1 MAFVLKDRVKEVT
14 TTTGTGAYSLGGAL
28 STFDTFSSV
37 MSNADTTYYSIA
49 HLTSGTDE
57 WEVGIG
63 TFNTGGTLSRTTI
76 LAGSNGTSA
85 VNFSSG
91 DKEIF
96 MTYPSDKAI
105 FKDAS
110 GNVSFD
116 AANGV
121 SVGQGAIEIRNNGA
135 QSYVDFFCE
144 TNNAHYARLQAP
156 AHSAFSGN
164 VTVTLPA
171 TTDTLVGRT
180 TTDTLTN
187 KTLTA
192 PAMTGTTTF
201 GGASGV
207 SISQGAISIKNGGT
221 QSYVDFYCET
231 SNAHYAR
238 LQAPAHADFSGN
250 ITLTLPAATDTLVG
264 KATTDTLTN
273 KTLTSPVLNTGV
285 SGTAILDEDNMASDS
300 ATQLATQQSI
310 KAYVDSQVATANELS
325 ELTDTNITSAA
336 DGALLF
342 YDADTSKWIDN
353 VVSGDIT
360 IADTGVATIAAGA
373 VDNAMLAG
381 SIENAKLTNSSVSF
395 GGVSLALGAS
405 DATPAFDLADA
416 TNYPTTALTGTIT
429 NAQLAG
435 SIENAKLTNSTITVS
450 DGTNSTATALGG
462 TITFAATSNE
472 TTVAESSGTVTIGL
486 PSDVT
491 ISNDLTVSGNLV
503 VTGNTTQTGSVLTDN
518 NFTGLTNSNSGN
530 ATDFGFY
537 GKYVESSTTKYAGLF
552 YDAST
557 DNTFRL
563 FTDTQTVP
571 STTVDT
577 TATGYA
583 AANLAVNNL
592 TVDGTVDG
600 RDIATDGTKLDG
612 IEASADVTDTTNVVA
627 ALTAG
632 TDITIAADGTISFS
646 GSGGGVTVQDEG
658 TALSTDASTLNFVG
672 SGVVASGTGATKTI
686 TITDTDTNTTY
697 TAGAGLSLS
706 GTEFTHADTSSQ
718 ASSDNSGRTYIQDI
732 TLDTYGHVTGIATA
746 TETVVNTDTNTTYSA
761 GNGLSLSGTTFSMS
775 GSYSGSFTA
784 SGNITAYSD
793 ERLKEN
799 VQTIEGALD
808 KVAQMRGVTYN
819 YKSELHDG
827 QRGTG
832 VIAQEIQ
839 QVMPEVVEE
848 GEYLSVAY
856 GNLVG
861 VLIEAV
867 KELKEKVDKCKCGEC
882 E

>member
-1 MAFVLKDRVKEVT
+1 
-14 TTTGTGAYSLGGAL
+14 
-28 STFDTFSSV
+28 
-37 MSNADTTYYSIA
+37 
-49 HLTSGTDE
+49 
-57 WEVGIG
+57 
-63 TFNTGGTLSRTTI
+63 
-76 LAGSNGTSA
+76 
-85 VNFSSG
+85 
-91 DKEIF
+91 
-96 MTYPSDKAI
+96 
-105 FKDAS
+105 
-110 GNVSFD
+110 
-116 AANGV
+116 
-121 SVGQGAIEIRNNGA
+121 
-135 QSYVDFFCE
+135 
-144 TNNAHYARLQAP
+144 
-156 AHSAFSGN
+156 
-164 VTVTLPA
+164 
-171 TTDTLVGRT
+171 
-180 TTDTLTN
+180 
-187 KTLTA
+187 
-192 PAMTGTTTF
+192 
-201 GGASGV
+201 
-207 SISQGAISIKNGGT
+207 
-221 QSYVDFYCET
+221 
-231 SNAHYAR
+231 
-238 LQAPAHADFSGN
+238 
-250 ITLTLPAATDTLVG
+250 
-264 KATTDTLTN
+264 
-273 KTLTSPVLNTGV
+273 
-285 SGTAILDEDNMASDS
+285 MASDS

-416 TNYPTTALTGTIT
+416 TNYPTSSLTGTIT

-537 GKYVESSTTKYAGLF
+537 GKYVESNTTKYAGLF

-718 ASSDNSGRTYIQDI
+718 VHRQI
-732 TLDTYGHVTGIATA
+732 TQ
-746 TETVVNTDTNTTYSA
+746 E
-761 GNGLSLSGTTFSMS
+761 GLIFKT
-775 GSYSGSFTA
+775 
-784 SGNITAYSD
+784 
-793 ERLKEN
+793 
-799 VQTIEGALD
+799 
-808 KVAQMRGVTYN
+808 
-819 YKSELHDG
+819 
-827 QRGTG
+827 
-832 VIAQEIQ
+832 
-839 QVMPEVVEE
+839 
-848 GEYLSVAY
+848 
-856 GNLVG
+856 
-861 VLIEAV
+861 
-867 KELKEKVDKCKCGEC
+867 
-882 E
+882 